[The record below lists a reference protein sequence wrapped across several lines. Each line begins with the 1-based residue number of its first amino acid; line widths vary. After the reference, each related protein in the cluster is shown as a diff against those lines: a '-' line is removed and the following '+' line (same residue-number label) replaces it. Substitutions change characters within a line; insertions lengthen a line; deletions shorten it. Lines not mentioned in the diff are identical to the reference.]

1 MAETND
7 PQAHGMSLPWPDR
20 NSKSMLHGG
29 SRFGFDANQE
39 YQMPAD
45 TWNAIKANPDAI
57 KPLLAWFVGDHYRN
71 QLPRLLTL
79 ERYYQADNDIHFW
92 HSDKAPD
99 RADNRITSG
108 LPRYITDQKVGYQFG
123 NPLKFA
129 YSDPHKPDD
138 SGDDIVNAIAA
149 FNDAVDEPYH
159 EKVMGKN
166 LNNTGR
172 AYELTYVKQDSN
184 DLALRAIDPAHCF
197 VVYDTTIDLN
207 SLFAVRYYMVKF
219 METTTYYVEVYTD
232 SMTYYYTSS
241 DSPNGEYTLTGQSPH
256 FFGTVPITEYRL
268 NDERL
273 GAWEPK
279 LDEIDAYD
287 RSVSEMANSQED
299 FNNAILV
306 ISGDVDDE
314 DDIDNAVPLTDADGE
329 QVTDDEGHPI
339 YKADSIDPKKRVL
352 FVKATVIDNPNGG
365 TTVIPTTA
373 SYLTKELN
381 AKGWQTYN
389 DRLLADIHKDTNTPD
404 VTDQNFAANAS
415 GVAMSYKLWGSDQE
429 RATQQSLYTR
439 GIKRRI
445 RLLATYWAKTSLI
458 SSTDEAEHV
467 NPSYTPNLPKNDN
480 EVITNAVAL
489 LGSGQLSN
497 KTFWSMIESAT
508 GVKPDG
514 EEKLM
519 KDQKA
524 QEKQEGLDYMNKVG
538 GSDQDKANQFG
549 RPGGSQLGDGS
560 VDDGQDD
567 SDGRPGEAK
576 NQPAD
581 KLGQK
586 V

>member
-20 NSKSMLHGG
+20 KSIYMLRGG
-29 SRFGFDANQE
+29 SRFGFDANQD

-45 TWNAIKANPDAI
+45 RWNAIKANPDAI
-57 KPLLAWFVGDHYRN
+57 KPILAWFVNDHYTN

-79 ERYYQADNDIHFW
+79 ERYYQAENDIHFW
-92 HSDKAPD
+92 RSEKAPD

-129 YSDPHKPDD
+129 YSDPNKPDD
-138 SGDDIVNAIAA
+138 SGEDIVNAIAA

-159 EKVMGKN
+159 EKVMSKN

-172 AYELTYVKQDSN
+172 AYELTYVKQGTN

-232 SMTYYYTSS
+232 SMVYYFTST
-241 DSPNGEYTLTGQSPH
+241 DSPNGEYTLTEQSPH
-256 FFGTVPITEYRL
+256 FFGTVPITEYKL

-287 RSVSEMANSQED
+287 KSISEMANSQED
-299 FNNAILV
+299 FSNAILV
-306 ISGDVDDE
+306 ISGDVDD
-314 DDIDNAVPLTDADGE
+314 DDDLDDAEPLTNADGE
-329 QVTDDEGHPI
+329 QITNSNGDPI
-339 YKADSIDPKKRVL
+339 YKVDRVDPEKRILFLKPRLIDNIGGAP
-352 FVKATVIDNPNGG
+352 TVIQ
-365 TTVIPTTA
+365 TSA
-373 SYLTKELN
+373 EYLTKELN
-381 AKGWQTYN
+381 TQGWQTYN

-458 SSTDEAEHV
+458 KSTDEAEHV

-480 EVITNAVAL
+480 EVITNAAL
-489 LGSGQLSN
+489 LLKTGAISN
-497 KTFWSMIESAT
+497 QTFWEAVESAT

-514 EEKLM
+514 EEKRM

-524 QEKQEGLDYMNKVG
+524 QDKQDGLDYMDKID
-538 GSDQDKANQFG
+538 GSDQDKAQ
-549 RPGGSQLGDGS
+549 GGVSDGE
-560 VDDGQDD
+560 DD
-567 SDGRPGEAK
+567 SNGPAGETANK
-576 NQPAD
+576 PTP
-581 KLGQK
+581 KLRQK

>member
-20 NSKSMLHGG
+20 KSIYMLRGG
-29 SRFGFDANQE
+29 SRFGFDANQD

-45 TWNAIKANPDAI
+45 EWNAIKANPDAI
-57 KPLLAWFVGDHYRN
+57 KPILSWFVNDHYTN

-79 ERYYQADNDIHFW
+79 ERYYQAENDIHFW
-92 HSDKAPD
+92 RSDKAPD

-129 YSDPHKPDD
+129 YSDPDNPDD
-138 SGDDIVNAIAA
+138 SGEDIVNAIAA
-149 FNDAVDEPYH
+149 FNDTVDEPYH
-159 EKVMGKN
+159 EKVMSKN

-172 AYELTYVKQDSN
+172 AYELTYVKQGTN

-207 SLFAVRYYMVKF
+207 SLFAVRYYMVNF
-219 METTTYYVEVYTD
+219 MKTTTYYVEVYTD
-232 SMTYYYTSS
+232 SMAYYFTST
-241 DSPNGEYTLTGQSPH
+241 DSPNGEYTLIEQSPH
-256 FFGTVPITEYRL
+256 FFGTVPITEYKL

-287 RSVSEMANSQED
+287 KSISEMANSQED

-306 ISGDVDDE
+306 ISGDVDD
-314 DDIDNAVPLTDADGE
+314 DDDLDDAEPLKDADGN
-329 QVTDDEGHPI
+329 QITNSNGDPI
-339 YKADSIDPKKRVL
+339 YKVDRVDPEKRILFLKPRLIDNIGGAP
-352 FVKATVIDNPNGG
+352 TVIQ
-365 TTVIPTTA
+365 TSA
-373 SYLTKELN
+373 EYLTKELN
-381 AKGWQTYN
+381 AQGWQTYN

-458 SSTDEAEHV
+458 KSTDEAEHV

-480 EVITNAVAL
+480 EVITNAAL
-489 LGSGQLSN
+489 LLKTGAISN
-497 KTFWSMIESAT
+497 QTFWEAVESAT

-514 EEKLM
+514 EEKRM

-524 QEKQEGLDYMNKVG
+524 QDKQDELDYMDKID
-538 GSDQDKANQFG
+538 GSDQDKAQ
-549 RPGGSQLGDGS
+549 GGVSDGE
-560 VDDGQDD
+560 DD
-567 SDGRPGEAK
+567 SDRPAGGATNK
-576 NQPAD
+576 PAP
-581 KLGQK
+581 KLGQTI
-586 V
+586 

>member
-20 NSKSMLHGG
+20 KSIYMLRGG
-29 SRFGFDANQE
+29 SRFGFDANQD

-45 TWNAIKANPDAI
+45 EWNAIKANPDAI
-57 KPLLAWFVGDHYRN
+57 KPILSWFVNDHYTN

-79 ERYYQADNDIHFW
+79 ERYYQAENDIHFW
-92 HSDKAPD
+92 RSDKAPD

-129 YSDPHKPDD
+129 YSDPDKPDD
-138 SGDDIVNAIAA
+138 SGEDIVNAIAA

-159 EKVMGKN
+159 EKVMSKN

-172 AYELTYVKQDSN
+172 AYELTYVKQGTN

-232 SMTYYYTSS
+232 SMVYYFTST
-241 DSPNGEYTLTGQSPH
+241 DSPNGEYTLTGQSSH
-256 FFGTVPITEYRL
+256 FFGTVPITEYKL

-287 RSVSEMANSQED
+287 KSISEMANSQED

-314 DDIDNAVPLTDADGE
+314 DDLDNAIPLTDAAGE
-329 QVTDDEGHPI
+329 QVTDSQGNPI
-339 YKADSIDPKKRVL
+339 YKVDIINPENRILFIKPSI
-352 FVKATVIDNPNGG
+352 IDNPNGSP
-365 TTVIPTTA
+365 TIVPTTA
-373 SYLTKELN
+373 EYLTKELG
-381 AKGWQTYN
+381 AEGWKTYN
-389 DRLLADIHKDTNTPD
+389 ERLLADIHKDTNTPD

-445 RLLATYWAKTSLI
+445 RLLSTYWAKTSLI
-458 SSTDEAEHV
+458 KSPDEAEHV

-480 EVITNAVAL
+480 EVITNAAL
-489 LGSGQLSN
+489 LLKTGAISN
-497 KTFWSMIESAT
+497 QTFWEAVESAT

-514 EEKLM
+514 EEKRM

-524 QEKQEGLDYMNKVG
+524 QDKQDGLDYMDKIG
-538 GSDQDKANQFG
+538 GSDQDKAQ
-549 RPGGSQLGDGS
+549 GGVSDGE
-560 VDDGQDD
+560 DD
-567 SDGRPGEAK
+567 SNGPAGETTNK
-576 NQPAD
+576 PTP

>member
-1 MAETND
+1 
-7 PQAHGMSLPWPDR
+7 
-20 NSKSMLHGG
+20 MLRGG
-29 SRFGFDANQE
+29 SRFGFDANQD

-45 TWNAIKANPDAI
+45 EWNAIKANPDAI
-57 KPLLAWFVGDHYRN
+57 KPILSWFVNDHYTN

-79 ERYYQADNDIHFW
+79 ERYYQAENDIHFW
-92 HSDKAPD
+92 RSDKAPD

-129 YSDPHKPDD
+129 YSDPDNPDD
-138 SGDDIVNAIAA
+138 SGEDIVNAIAA

-159 EKVMGKN
+159 EKVMSKN

-172 AYELTYVKQDSN
+172 AYELTYVKQGTN
-184 DLALRAIDPAHCF
+184 DLALRTIDPAHCF

-207 SLFAVRYYMVKF
+207 SLFAVRYYMVNF
-219 METTTYYVEVYTD
+219 MKTTTYYIEVYTD
-232 SMTYYYTSS
+232 SMVYYFTST
-241 DSPNGEYTLTGQSPH
+241 DSPNGEYTLTEQSPH
-256 FFGTVPITEYRL
+256 FFGTVPITEYKL

-287 RSVSEMANSQED
+287 KSISEMANSQED

-306 ISGDVDDE
+306 ISGDVDD
-314 DDIDNAVPLTDADGE
+314 DDDLDDAEPLTNADGE
-329 QVTDDEGHPI
+329 QITNSNGDPI
-339 YKADSIDPKKRVL
+339 YKVDRVDPDKRILFLKPRLIDNIGGAP
-352 FVKATVIDNPNGG
+352 TVIQ
-365 TTVIPTTA
+365 TSA
-373 SYLTKELN
+373 EYLTKELN
-381 AKGWQTYN
+381 AQGWQTYN

-445 RLLATYWAKTSLI
+445 RLLAAYWAKTSLI
-458 SSTDEAEHV
+458 KYTDEAEHV

-480 EVITNAVAL
+480 EVITNAAL
-489 LGSGQLSN
+489 LLKTGAISN
-497 KTFWSMIESAT
+497 QTFWEAVESAT

-514 EEKLM
+514 EEKRM

-524 QEKQEGLDYMNKVG
+524 QDKQDGLDYMDKID
-538 GSDQDKANQFG
+538 GSDQDKAQ
-549 RPGGSQLGDGS
+549 GGVSDGE
-560 VDDGQDD
+560 DD
-567 SDGRPGEAK
+567 SDRPTGGTANK
-576 NQPAD
+576 PAP

>member
-20 NSKSMLHGG
+20 KSIYMLRGG
-29 SRFGFDANQE
+29 SRFGFDANQY

-45 TWNAIKANPDAI
+45 EWNAIKANPDAI
-57 KPLLAWFVGDHYRN
+57 KPILSWFVNDHYTN

-79 ERYYQADNDIHFW
+79 ERYYQAENDIHFW
-92 HSDKAPD
+92 RSDKAPD

-129 YSDPHKPDD
+129 YSDPDKPDD
-138 SGDDIVNAIAA
+138 SGEDIVNAIAA

-159 EKVMGKN
+159 EKVMSKN

-172 AYELTYVKQDSN
+172 AYELTYVKQGTN

-207 SLFAVRYYMVKF
+207 SLFAVRYYMVNF
-219 METTTYYVEVYTD
+219 MKTTTYYVEVYTD
-232 SMTYYYTSS
+232 SMVYYFTST
-241 DSPNGEYTLTGQSPH
+241 DSPNGEYTLTNQTEH
-256 FFGTVPITEYRL
+256 FFGTVPITEYKL

-287 RSVSEMANSQED
+287 KSISEMANSQED

-306 ISGDVDDE
+306 ISGDVDD
-314 DDIDNAVPLTDADGE
+314 DDDLDDAEPLKDADGN
-329 QVTDDEGHPI
+329 QITNSNGDPI
-339 YKADSIDPKKRVL
+339 YKVDRVDPEKRILFLKPRLIDNIGGAP
-352 FVKATVIDNPNGG
+352 TVIQ
-365 TTVIPTTA
+365 TSA
-373 SYLTKELN
+373 EYLTKELN
-381 AKGWQTYN
+381 AQGWQTYN

-458 SSTDEAEHV
+458 KSTDEAEHV

-480 EVITNAVAL
+480 EVITNAAL
-489 LGSGQLSN
+489 LLKTGAISN
-497 KTFWSMIESAT
+497 QTFWEAVESAT

-514 EEKLM
+514 EEKRM

-524 QEKQEGLDYMNKVG
+524 QDKQDGLDYMDKID
-538 GSDQDKANQFG
+538 GSDQDKAQ
-549 RPGGSQLGDGS
+549 GGVSDGE
-560 VDDGQDD
+560 DD
-567 SDGRPGEAK
+567 SDRPTGGATNK
-576 NQPAD
+576 PAPE
-581 KLGQK
+581 LGQT

>member
-20 NSKSMLHGG
+20 KSIYMLRGG
-29 SRFGFDANQE
+29 SRFGFDTNQD

-45 TWNAIKANPDAI
+45 EWNAIKANPDAI
-57 KPLLAWFVGDHYRN
+57 KPILAWFVNDHYTN

-79 ERYYQADNDIHFW
+79 ERYYQAENDIHFW
-92 HSDKAPD
+92 RSDKAPD

-129 YSDPHKPDD
+129 YSDPDKPDD
-138 SGDDIVNAIAA
+138 SGEDIVNAIAA

-159 EKVMGKN
+159 EKVMSKN

-172 AYELTYVKQDSN
+172 AYELTYVKQGTN

-232 SMTYYYTSS
+232 SMVYYFTST
-241 DSPNGEYTLTGQSPH
+241 DSPNGEYTLTEQSPH
-256 FFGTVPITEYRL
+256 FFGTVPITEYKL
-268 NDERL
+268 NDERM

-287 RSVSEMANSQED
+287 KSISEMANSQED
-299 FNNAILV
+299 LSNAILV
-306 ISGDVDDE
+306 ISGDVDD
-314 DDIDNAVPLTDADGE
+314 DDDLDDAEPLTNADGE
-329 QVTDDEGHPI
+329 QITNSNGDPI
-339 YKADSIDPKKRVL
+339 YKVDRVDPKKRIL
-352 FVKATVIDNPNGG
+352 FLKPRLIDNIGSAPTVIQ
-365 TTVIPTTA
+365 TSA
-373 SYLTKELN
+373 EYLTKELN
-381 AKGWQTYN
+381 AQGWQTYN

-458 SSTDEAEHV
+458 KSTDEAEHV

-480 EVITNAVAL
+480 EVITNAAL
-489 LGSGQLSN
+489 LLKTGAISN
-497 KTFWSMIESAT
+497 QTFWEAVESAT

-514 EEKLM
+514 EEKRM

-524 QEKQEGLDYMNKVG
+524 QDKQDGLDYMDKID
-538 GSDQDKANQFG
+538 GSDQDKAQ
-549 RPGGSQLGDGS
+549 GGVSDGK
-560 VDDGQDD
+560 DD
-567 SDGRPGEAK
+567 SNGPAGETANK
-576 NQPAD
+576 PTP
-581 KLGQK
+581 KLRQK

>member
-20 NSKSMLHGG
+20 KSIYMLRGG
-29 SRFGFDANQE
+29 SRFGFDANQD

-45 TWNAIKANPDAI
+45 EWNAIKANPDAI
-57 KPLLAWFVGDHYRN
+57 KPILSWFVNDHYTN

-79 ERYYQADNDIHFW
+79 ERYYQAENDIHFW
-92 HSDKAPD
+92 RSDKAPD

-129 YSDPHKPDD
+129 YSDPDKPDD
-138 SGDDIVNAIAA
+138 SGEDIVNAIAA

-159 EKVMGKN
+159 EKVMSKN

-172 AYELTYVKQDSN
+172 AYELTYVKQGTN

-232 SMTYYYTSS
+232 SMVYYFTST
-241 DSPNGEYTLTGQSPH
+241 DSPNGEYTLTGQSSH
-256 FFGTVPITEYRL
+256 FFGTVPITEYKL

-287 RSVSEMANSQED
+287 KSISEMANSQED
-299 FNNAILV
+299 FNNAILM

-314 DDIDNAVPLTDADGE
+314 DDLDNAIPLTDTAGE
-329 QVTDDEGHPI
+329 QVTDSQGNPI
-339 YKADSIDPKKRVL
+339 YKVDSINPENRIL
-352 FVKATVIDNPNGG
+352 FIKPSIIDNSNGSP
-365 TTVIPTTA
+365 TIVPTTA
-373 SYLTKELN
+373 EYLTKELG
-381 AKGWQTYN
+381 AEGWKTYN
-389 DRLLADIHKDTNTPD
+389 ERLLADIHKDTNTPD

-445 RLLATYWAKTSLI
+445 RLLATYWTKTSLI
-458 SSTDEAEHV
+458 KSTAEAEHV

-480 EVITNAVAL
+480 EVITNAAL
-489 LGSGQLSN
+489 LLKTGAISN
-497 KTFWSMIESAT
+497 QTFWEAVESAT

-514 EEKLM
+514 EEKRM

-524 QEKQEGLDYMNKVG
+524 QDKQDGLDYMDKID
-538 GSDQDKANQFG
+538 GSDQDKAQ
-549 RPGGSQLGDGS
+549 GGVSDGE
-560 VDDGQDD
+560 DD
-567 SDGRPGEAK
+567 SDRPTGETANK
-576 NQPAD
+576 PTP

>member
-57 KPLLAWFVGDHYRN
+57 KPILAWFVNDHYTN

-92 HSDKAPD
+92 RSDKDPD

-129 YSDPHKPDD
+129 YSDPDKPDD
-138 SGDDIVNAIAA
+138 SGEDIVNAIAA

-339 YKADSIDPKKRVL
+339 YKVDSIDPKKRVL

-514 EEKLM
+514 EEKRM
-519 KDQKA
+519 KDQKS
-524 QEKQEGLDYMNKVG
+524 QEKQDGLDYMNRIG
-538 GSDQDKANQFG
+538 GSDQDKAQQ
-549 RPGGSQLGDGS
+549 GGVNDGE
-560 VDDGQDD
+560 DD
-567 SDGRPGEAK
+567 SDRPARRAT